1 MTHIITPSDIVTVF
15 KKRDFQI
22 ISICQK
28 PVLTS
33 IKLKIPTE
41 IIVDKVK
48 DLYIEYVF

>member
-1 MTHIITPSDIVTVF
+1 MTHNITQTDTVAVERGIPRSF
-15 KKRDFQI
+15 LSLK
-22 ISICQK
+22 K

-48 DLYIEYVF
+48 DLYIECVF